1 VAGVALAQS
10 RQTLAPH
17 ELNNS
22 DAPPPIIWPTP
33 RLPDGPLDIE
43 SAEERRL
50 RVTVV
55 TKGLEQPWSM
65 AFLPDG
71 SMLVTERLGR
81 LRLVRD
87 GKLEPEPVRGV
98 PRVESGGP
106 RGLQGLMDV
115 ALHPRF
121 HENHSIYLTY
131 HRPTPAGGVITLAR
145 GRWNGAALD
154 EVREIFDSVATETE
168 ASRIVFG
175 ADGMIYMS
183 ISAPGSPEVRGAQ
196 DPGDYSG
203 KVVRLRDDGSVP
215 PDNPFIGRPGYKP
228 GVYTMGH
235 RNGHGLAVNPEPVR
249 SGRRNRDRTAATN

>member
-1 VAGVALAQS
+1 
-10 RQTLAPH
+10 
-17 ELNNS
+17 
-22 DAPPPIIWPTP
+22 
-33 RLPDGPLDIE
+33 
-43 SAEERRL
+43 
-50 RVTVV
+50 
-55 TKGLEQPWSM
+55 
-65 AFLPDG
+65 
-71 SMLVTERLGR
+71 
-81 LRLVRD
+81 
-87 GKLEPEPVRGV
+87 
-98 PRVESGGP
+98 
-106 RGLQGLMDV
+106 MDV